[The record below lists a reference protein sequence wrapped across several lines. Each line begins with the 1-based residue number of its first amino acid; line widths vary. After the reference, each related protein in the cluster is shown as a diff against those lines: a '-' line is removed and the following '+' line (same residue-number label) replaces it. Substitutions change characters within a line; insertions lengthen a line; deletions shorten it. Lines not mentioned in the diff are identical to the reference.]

1 MRDKPTPKKKPRSAK
16 PFSDEPVT
24 PHTPIPMLH
33 KVGKALEI
41 LEEDMTVDKLM
52 AGPEHTMPKNVAD
65 EE

>member
-1 MRDKPTPKKKPRSAK
+1 
-16 PFSDEPVT
+16 
-24 PHTPIPMLH
+24 MLH